1 MAAFEIEFWY
11 WWVAAVVLVGV
22 EVVAPGTLFLW
33 MAVGAGV
40 VGLLLLVAPSTAVE
54 WQLLLFAAVAVASG
68 FGWRAWQKQHPTVS
82 DQPSLNRRG
91 EQLVGRVLTL
101 ERAISNGTGMV
112 KVDDSRWKVEGSD
125 LPAGSRVRV
134 TGVHGTV
141 LKVEKAEA

>member
-1 MAAFEIEFWY
+1 MAGFEIEFWY
-11 WWVAAVVLVGV
+11 WWVVAVALLAV
-22 EVVAPGTLFLW
+22 EMAAPGAAFLW
-33 MAVGAGV
+33 MAIGAGV
-40 VGLLLLVAPSTAVE
+40 VGLLLLVAPGTAVE
-54 WQLLLFAAVAVASG
+54 WQLLLFAVVAVASG
-68 FGWRAWQKQHPTVS
+68 YGWRAYRGKRGTVS
-82 DQPSLNRRG
+82 DQPALNRRG

-101 ERAISNGTGMV
+101 EEAIENGVGMV